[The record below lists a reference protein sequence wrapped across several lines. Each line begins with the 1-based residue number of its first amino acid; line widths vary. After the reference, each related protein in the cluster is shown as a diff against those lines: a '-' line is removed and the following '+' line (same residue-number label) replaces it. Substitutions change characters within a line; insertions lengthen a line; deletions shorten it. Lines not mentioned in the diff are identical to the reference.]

1 MGVAD
6 TFGDL
11 LLPAMDALVPIAAA
25 ISKWATENPEL
36 MKKIS
41 IAFVGF
47 TAAVIALNIAM
58 SLNPFVLI
66 AIGIGALIGLL
77 AAAYI
82 KFENF
87 RKIVDAVF
95 GAIKFYINNVTIPAV
110 QAMVSVFKTAFNA
123 IAAIWN
129 NTVGKLSF
137 EIPKWVPGLGGK
149 GFSVPKIPMLAAG
162 GIVTSPTL
170 AMIGEAGPE
179 AVIPLNRMGQM
190 GGGNNVTINVNGGDP
205 NAVVQALRTYMR
217 QNGSVPIK
225 ISNAF

>member
-1 MGVAD
+1 
-6 TFGDL
+6 
-11 LLPAMDALVPIAAA
+11 
-25 ISKWATENPEL
+25 
-36 MKKIS
+36 
-41 IAFVGF
+41 
-47 TAAVIALNIAM
+47 M

-162 GIVTSPTL
+162 GIVTGPTL
-170 AMIGEAGPE
+170 AMIGERGPE
-179 AVIPLNRMGQM
+179 AVIPLTGPNAGGGM
-190 GGGNNVTINVNGGDP
+190 GGTTVNINVTSADP

-217 QNGSVPIK
+217 QNGSIPIRTN
-225 ISNAF
+225 NAF